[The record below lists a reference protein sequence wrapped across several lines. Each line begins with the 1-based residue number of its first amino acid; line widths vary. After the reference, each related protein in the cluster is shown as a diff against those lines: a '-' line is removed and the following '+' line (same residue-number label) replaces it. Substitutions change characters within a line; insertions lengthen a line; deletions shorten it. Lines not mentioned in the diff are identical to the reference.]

1 MNKIVSK
8 LEKGV
13 ASWAKCKLLSSAGS
27 MGGPELVSAQ
37 INHAFRNRDTPP
49 RSLKRDNIRI
59 PNNVWKVG
67 TTWSWLILERLST
80 RETRYTHTYTRL
92 YIYIYIH
99 ITWLNKILD
108 SLTLPISLPS
118 IEPGVPRW
126 NSNDPL
132 DPFRSPPDFFQ
143 SNISYQLRASISI
156 SRLKLPISPP
166 GIWKATWKRSRS
178 YAPLYY
184 PCFKNLMFLSAREAS
199 RFRFNDDSFVVL
211 FATSLVF
218 FSNDLKKKRENTGD
232 RFREIYTW
240 KSYIFRHRIF
250 FISVLVFFSSA

>member
-1 MNKIVSK
+1 MTDANSKWDYASMQILNKIVSK

-118 IEPGVPRW
+118 IEPSAFHDEILMTLSTRFDPR
-126 NSNDPL
+126 PI
-132 DPFRSPPDFFQ
+132 FF
-143 SNISYQLRASISI
+143 N
-156 SRLKLPISPP
+156 PISVINSEP
-166 GIWKATWKRSRS
+166 R
-178 YAPLYY
+178 Y
-184 PCFKNLMFLSAREAS
+184 PFL
-199 RFRFNDDSFVVL
+199 D
-211 FATSLVF
+211 
-218 FSNDLKKKRENTGD
+218 
-232 RFREIYTW
+232 
-240 KSYIFRHRIF
+240 
-250 FISVLVFFSSA
+250 